1 MDRTSY
7 VKKVA
12 FKLFGIELGTL
23 TTTFVEQFDDST
35 EPIPIIISKKYHDE
49 EFDLDRKSDNG
60 DTAS

>member
-7 VKKVA
+7 VKKVT
-12 FKLFGIELGTL
+12 FKLFGIELGAL
-23 TTTFVEQFDDST
+23 TTTFVEQFDDSS

-49 EFDLDRKSDNG
+49 EFDLDRKPDNG